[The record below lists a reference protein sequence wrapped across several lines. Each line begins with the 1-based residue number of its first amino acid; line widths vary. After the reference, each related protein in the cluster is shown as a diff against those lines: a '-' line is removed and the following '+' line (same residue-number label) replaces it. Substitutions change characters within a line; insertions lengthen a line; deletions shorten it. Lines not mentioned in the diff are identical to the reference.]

1 MSVLLIDLTGNYF
14 IYKNEIF
21 FLSLTLS
28 ILIYQT
34 STPCLIVAERKIIS
48 YWRKLLLQISTNLYS
63 LVSVRHHRDQEVDE
77 DDRGDQQV
85 EDEDKLR
92 WEEVQ
97 VKTLSMD
104 ENYSYLKIF
113 NIVRIF
119 WSEHNVS
126 LAAQPKQS
134 KEEFD
139 DDEIRHFK
147 SACKKIC

>member
-1 MSVLLIDLTGNYF
+1 MFQQG
-14 IYKNEIF
+14 
-21 FLSLTLS
+21 LSSALTLA
-28 ILIYQT
+28 L
-34 STPCLIVAERKIIS
+34 EEEMEK
-48 YWRKLLLQISTNLYS
+48 
-63 LVSVRHHRDQEVDE
+63 E
-77 DDRGDQQV
+77 RGDQQV

-134 KEEFD
+134 KE
-139 DDEIRHFK
+139 
-147 SACKKIC
+147 